1 VNAKRLAVDFGAK
14 LFVNDCAVGK
24 LRVHGYGDGSL
35 IACSRHRQQ
44 RDSSLRLPGRR
55 GMTAPVTATSVGN
68 APLGARKAGDAS

>member
-24 LRVHGYGDGSL
+24 RRVHGYGDGSL
-35 IACSRHRQQ
+35 IAC
-44 RDSSLRLPGRR
+44 RR